1 MKTQEVILLLVLGLV
16 IWVLG
21 TVYFANRG
29 AALFESANLR
39 YWISLAISPIVSAAL
54 CTSILRWRHVAA
66 SDWTFAMLLLA
77 IPGMIGEAV
86 VLSNL
91 STFMPKFHETSGGRY
106 AAFLFATYALVLGIA
121 GIVTMR
127 TGR

>member
-1 MKTQEVILLLVLGLV
+1 
-16 IWVLG
+16 
-21 TVYFANRG
+21 
-29 AALFESANLR
+29 
-39 YWISLAISPIVSAAL
+39 
-54 CTSILRWRHVAA
+54 
-66 SDWTFAMLLLA
+66 MLLLA

-121 GIVTMR
+121 EIVPMRAARLGSWRLSYADGKGAMRRQRQGVR
-127 TGR
+127 TGCAPWVLGFVLDATGSHPCQYSILT

>member
-1 MKTQEVILLLVLGLV
+1 MKMQDTILLLALGLV

-21 TVYFANRG
+21 TVYFATRG

-39 YWISLAISPIVSAAL
+39 YWISFAISPIVSAAL
-54 CTSILRWRHVAA
+54 CIFILRWRHVAP
-66 SDWTFAMLLLA
+66 SDWTFAVLLLA

-106 AAFLFATYALVLGIA
+106 AAFLFATYALALGIA
-121 GIVTMR
+121 EIVTMR
-127 TGR
+127 AAR